1 MEERSGVHAGVVKLD
16 DFSGVSQ
23 LFRLI
28 LDNIP
33 AGIFWKDRNLEY
45 LGCNMTFAIAAGV
58 GSTENIK
65 GKTDY
70 DMPWAH
76 EEADWYREIDAR
88 VMANDRPEYHIMETQ
103 LQADGHRAWVDTNK
117 IPLHDSEGRV
127 IGILGTFEDIT
138 ERKLTQEALQQAHDE
153 LDLRV
158 KERTADLQEANALL
172 KQEINERKQVEA
184 TEREQRTLAEALR
197 DTAAVI
203 NSTLEPDQVLDRILS
218 EIGRVVPHS
227 MANIIMVQGE
237 TATIV
242 RRRDPGRNGVPAKEL
257 SRSFPLDSRPSLQRM
272 RETQKPLIIENTR
285 TSPLWVTRPGE
296 SRVRSYLGT
305 PILIENAVIGFINL
319 YGSTTGFFKGSDGER
334 LRAFAD
340 QAAIAIQNA
349 LLYERAQATAALEE
363 RQRLARDLHDAVS
376 QTLWTV
382 SLLADVLPTLWAHD
396 REEGRSALVR
406 LRQLTQGAL
415 VEMRALLIELRPAA
429 LTGAKVEDLVRHLI
443 DAAMSRK
450 RIRISLTVEGSCSL
464 PADVQ
469 VVVYRIAQEAL
480 NNVTRHSQATRAWV
494 RLSGGPERVGLRIRD
509 NGRGFDPNAHST
521 DHLGLDIMRERAEA
535 IRAALKVESAI
546 GAGTAVTLRWFAR
559 GQHGARRAP
568 GQR

>member
-1 MEERSGVHAGVVKLD
+1 MK
-16 DFSGVSQ
+16 
-23 LFRLI
+23 
-28 LDNIP
+28 NN
-33 AGIFWKDRNLEY
+33 K
-45 LGCNMTFAIAAGV
+45 
-58 GSTENIK
+58 
-65 GKTDY
+65 
-70 DMPWAH
+70 
-76 EEADWYREIDAR
+76 
-88 VMANDRPEYHIMETQ
+88 PEFHIMETQ

-138 ERKLTQEALQQAHDE
+138 QRKLTQEALQRAHDE

-227 MANIIMVQGE
+227 TADIIMVQGE

-242 RRRDPGRNGVPAKEL
+242 RRRHPGRSSVPAKDF
-257 SRSFPLDSRPSLQRM
+257 SKSFPLESLPSLQRM
-272 RETQKPLIIENTR
+272 METKEPLIIENTGM
-285 TSPLWVTRPGE
+285 SSLWAPRPGE
-296 SRVRSYLGT
+296 GRVRSYLGT
-305 PILIENAVIGFINL
+305 PILIENTVIGFINL
-319 YGSTTGFFKGSDGER
+319 YGLTPGFFQSTDGDR

-340 QAAIAIQNA
+340 QAAISIQNA

-382 SLLADVLPTLWAHD
+382 SLLADVLPALWAQD
-396 REEGRSALVR
+396 RREGQEALGR

-415 VEMRALLIELRPAA
+415 VEMRALLLELRPAA
-429 LTGAKVEDLVRHLI
+429 LTGAKMEDLVRHLI

-450 RIRISLTVEGSCSL
+450 KIGMKLTVNGSCAL
-464 PADVQ
+464 PPDVQ

-480 NNVTRHSQATRAWV
+480 NNVMRHSQASRAWV
-494 RLSGGPERVGLRIRD
+494 RLRGGPGRVTLRVRD
-509 NGRGFDPNAHST
+509 NGRGFDPDAHSP
-521 DHLGLDIMRERAEA
+521 DHLGMDIMRERAEA
-535 IRAALKVESAI
+535 IQARLTVDSGINEGTVVKLQWPAGNRRNSRAQGRK
-546 GAGTAVTLRWFAR
+546 
-559 GQHGARRAP
+559 
-568 GQR
+568 

>member
-1 MEERSGVHAGVVKLD
+1 
-16 DFSGVSQ
+16 
-23 LFRLI
+23 
-28 LDNIP
+28 
-33 AGIFWKDRNLEY
+33 
-45 LGCNMTFAIAAGV
+45 
-58 GSTENIK
+58 
-65 GKTDY
+65 
-70 DMPWAH
+70 
-76 EEADWYREIDAR
+76 
-88 VMANDRPEYHIMETQ
+88 
-103 LQADGHRAWVDTNK
+103 
-117 IPLHDSEGRV
+117 
-127 IGILGTFEDIT
+127 
-138 ERKLTQEALQQAHDE
+138 EALQRAHDE

-227 MANIIMVQGE
+227 TANIIMVQGE

-242 RRRDPGRNGVPAKEL
+242 RRRDPGKKGVPAKDFNK
-257 SRSFPLDSRPSLQRM
+257 SFPLGSLPSLQRM
-272 RETQKPLIIENTR
+272 METKKPLIIENTGM
-285 TSPLWVTRPGE
+285 SALWVARPGE

-319 YGSTTGFFKGSDGER
+319 YGLTPGFFQHTDGDR

-382 SLLADVLPTLWAHD
+382 SLLADVLPTLWAND
-396 REEGRSALVR
+396 REEGRSVLAR

-415 VEMRALLIELRPAA
+415 VEMRTLLLELRPAA
-429 LTGAKVEDLVRHLI
+429 LTGAKVEDLVRHLV

-450 RIRISLTVEGSCSL
+450 KIRISLTVDGSCSL
-464 PADVQ
+464 PPDVQ

-480 NNVTRHSQATRAWV
+480 NNVTRHSQASSAWV
-494 RLSGGPERVGLRIRD
+494 RLHGAPDRVALKIRD
-509 NGRGFDPNAHST
+509 NGRGFDPNDHSP
-521 DHLGLDIMRERAEA
+521 DHLGMDIMRERAET
-535 IRAALKVESAI
+535 IRATLKVESGI
-546 GAGTAVTLRWFAR
+546 GAGTAVTLRWPSNGRHAAR
-559 GQHGARRAP
+559 HGESSR
-568 GQR
+568 

>member
-1 MEERSGVHAGVVKLD
+1 MRVGEVKLD
-16 DFSGVSQ
+16 DFSGVTQ

-33 AGIFWKDRNLEY
+33 QGIFWKDRNSEY

-58 GSTENIK
+58 GSTENII

-76 EEADWYREIDAR
+76 EEASWYRKIDAR
-88 VMANDRPEYHIMETQ
+88 VMANNRPEFHIMETQ

-138 ERKLTQEALQQAHDE
+138 QRKLTQEALQRAHDE

-203 NSTLEPDQVLDRILS
+203 NSTLEPDQVPDRILS

-227 MANIIMVQGE
+227 TANIIMVQGE

-242 RRRDPGRNGVPAKEL
+242 RRRDPGKNGVPAKDF
-257 SRSFPLDSRPSLQRM
+257 SKSFPLESLPSLQRM
-272 RETQKPLIIENTR
+272 METKKPLIIENTG
-285 TSPLWVTRPGE
+285 TSALWVARPGE

-319 YGSTTGFFKGSDGER
+319 YGLTPGFFQNADGDR

-363 RQRLARDLHDAVS
+363 RQRLARDLHDTVS

-382 SLLADVLPTLWAHD
+382 SLLADVLPTLWANN
-396 REEGRSALVR
+396 REEGRGALSR

-415 VEMRALLIELRPAA
+415 VEMRALLLELRPAA

-450 RIRISLTVEGSCSL
+450 KIRMSLTVEGSCSL
-464 PADVQ
+464 PPDVQ

-480 NNVTRHSQATRAWV
+480 NNVTRHSQASRAWV
-494 RLSGGPERVGLRIRD
+494 RLRGGPDRVALRIRD
-509 NGRGFDPNAHST
+509 NGRGFDPNDHSP
-521 DHLGLDIMRERAEA
+521 DHLGMDIMRERAEA
-535 IRAALKVESAI
+535 ILATLKVESGI
-546 GAGTAVTLRWFAR
+546 GAGTAVMLRWPASGR
-559 GQHGARRAP
+559 HTTRHGESPR
-568 GQR
+568 